1 MAMRGAQDYSD
12 YIETQPLKGHCMNI
26 LKHMEA
32 VFIATVALA
41 VSGSYL
47 IDTLPQANAKPVA
60 TASAVGPIPVVV
72 ISAKR
77 MSAQEKQQAAPASR
91 I

>member
-1 MAMRGAQDYSD
+1 
-12 YIETQPLKGHCMNI
+12 MNI

-32 VFIATVALA
+32 VFVATVALA

-47 IDTLPQANAKPVA
+47 VDALPQAHAKQAVQATVA
-60 TASAVGPIPVVV
+60 TEVPVVV
-72 ISAKR
+72 VSAKR
-77 MSAQEKQQAAPASR
+77 MSAAEKQQSLQAEASNLASR

>member
-1 MAMRGAQDYSD
+1 
-12 YIETQPLKGHCMNI
+12 MNV

-32 VFIATVALA
+32 VFVATVALA

-47 IDTLPQANAKPVA
+47 LDTLPEAHAKPMLG
-60 TASAVGPIPVVV
+60 ASAAVPVVV
-72 ISAKR
+72 VSAKR
-77 MSAQEKQQAAPASR
+77 MSAQEKQQSLEAERAGAGKPVSR

>member
-1 MAMRGAQDYSD
+1 
-12 YIETQPLKGHCMNI
+12 MNI

-32 VFIATVALA
+32 VFVATVALA

-47 IDTLPQANAKPVA
+47 IDTLPEAHAKTVV
-60 TASAVGPIPVVV
+60 ASAAVPVVV
-72 ISAKR
+72 VSAKR
-77 MSAQEKQQAAPASR
+77 MSPQEKRQSLQAETSNPVSR

>member
-1 MAMRGAQDYSD
+1 
-12 YIETQPLKGHCMNI
+12 MNI

-32 VFIATVALA
+32 VFVATVALA

-47 IDTLPQANAKPVA
+47 IDTLPVAHAKPVA
-60 TASAVGPIPVVV
+60 AVSSVTAVPVVV
-72 ISAKR
+72 VSAKR
-77 MSAQEKQQAAPASR
+77 MTAQEKQQALQAEAANAVSR

>member
-1 MAMRGAQDYSD
+1 
-12 YIETQPLKGHCMNI
+12 MNT

-32 VFIATVALA
+32 VFVAAVAFA

-47 IDTLPQANAKPVA
+47 VDTLPEAHAKSVA
-60 TASAVGPIPVVV
+60 TTSTIPAVVV
-72 ISAKR
+72 SAKR
-77 MSAQEKQQAAPASR
+77 MTPQEKQQSLQAERAEAAKSESR

>member
-1 MAMRGAQDYSD
+1 
-12 YIETQPLKGHCMNI
+12 MNI

-32 VFIATVALA
+32 VFVATVVLA

-47 IDTLPQANAKPVA
+47 VDTLPQAYAKPLVS
-60 TASAVGPIPVVV
+60 ASAIPTVVV
-72 ISAKR
+72 SAKR
-77 MSAQEKQQAAPASR
+77 MSAQEKQQAARAQAGQPASR

>member
-1 MAMRGAQDYSD
+1 
-12 YIETQPLKGHCMNI
+12 MNI

-32 VFIATVALA
+32 VFVAAAVFA

-47 IDTLPQANAKPVA
+47 VDTLPQANAKQVA
-60 TASAVGPIPVVV
+60 MASAASAVPVVV
-72 ISAKR
+72 VSAKR
-77 MSAQEKQQAAPASR
+77 MTAQEKQQALQSERAAAASPASR

>member
-1 MAMRGAQDYSD
+1 
-12 YIETQPLKGHCMNI
+12 MNI

-32 VFIATVALA
+32 VFVATVVLA

-47 IDTLPQANAKPVA
+47 VDTLPEAHAKTVVAAATPV
-60 TASAVGPIPVVV
+60 PVVV
-72 ISAKR
+72 VSAKR
-77 MSAQEKQQAAPASR
+77 MSPKEKLQALQAEAASPVSR

>member
-1 MAMRGAQDYSD
+1 
-12 YIETQPLKGHCMNI
+12 MNI

-32 VFIATVALA
+32 VFVATVALT

-47 IDTLPQANAKPVA
+47 IDTLPEAHAKPMLS
-60 TASAVGPIPVVV
+60 ASAAIPVVV
-72 ISAKR
+72 VSAKR
-77 MSAQEKQQAAPASR
+77 MSAQEKQLSLQAERAGKPASR